1 VTNHTLEKPNDWWWL
16 HSPLVIP
23 KIWPRFLS

>member
-16 HSPLVIP
+16 HLPSVIP
-23 KIWPRFLS
+23 